1 VTVFAR
7 GPLSKPVRLG
17 QASCCLRD
25 IVSAKGQCKVLK
37 MAESIDARKETWIV
51 VSGDVHRG
59 RMHALAPRSVVLHV
73 RFGRTA
79 RPRAKTHF
87 VVNRGLAKGRWTP
100 LYRSEGHAHPDRAF
114 RPAELTFAGMFC
126 GDARRAACVEFYQR
140 RSGLDAKLLGFVLLT
155 VQQLEGMEI
164 GRALQWFS
172 GVEAVAPG
180 TVVLERKELSQERI
194 EIWLCVANS
203 GMPDAFRL

>member
-1 VTVFAR
+1 
-7 GPLSKPVRLG
+7 
-17 QASCCLRD
+17 
-25 IVSAKGQCKVLK
+25 
-37 MAESIDARKETWIV
+37 
-51 VSGDVHRG
+51 
-59 RMHALAPRSVVLHV
+59 MHALAPRSVVLHV

-126 GDARRAACVEFYQR
+126 GEARRAACVEFYQR

-203 GMPDAFRL
+203 